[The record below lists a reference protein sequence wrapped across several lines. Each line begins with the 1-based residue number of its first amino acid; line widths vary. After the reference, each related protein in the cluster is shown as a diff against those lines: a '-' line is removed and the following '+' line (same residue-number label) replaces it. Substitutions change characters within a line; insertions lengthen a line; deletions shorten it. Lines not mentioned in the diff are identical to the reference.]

1 MSIQIKLGDRVFAS
15 SDNFREVDWEGIH
28 HRNQVYTGALAVNGI
43 DKAQFEYDPDK
54 KWFKF
59 GSLIERQTSAT
70 EQGQENLYNVYLKPY
85 IVTQDN
91 IVVDSGSGG
100 GVIQNPSTG
109 EGGETSGIQTLVGG
123 TGITIDF
130 STLGNTS
137 PIISAD
143 FNTVASV
150 DSINAINARIDG
162 LELGGSGGSGES
174 GGTGVN
180 LNNPDYAALL
190 ELLNVMEVH
199 YEDEPVGTVY
209 NLTGDD
215 VTANI
220 HLTTGTRFVWLDP
233 DTSVNCIRFKNYNT
247 GGDRGDYKI
256 FLKVVECPILDG
268 LTQQPD
274 YAPVGKPI
282 MTVSSN
288 SINQKENNTKDEW
301 YEWYFPKNI
310 QLKNNTTYSIIPHLD
325 KTFSTVTATTA
336 KVVFFGTTDVNTSTI
351 YTGFWTGER
360 TENINIQQTPILQFC
375 NKIPTTILMKQ

>member
-1 MSIQIKLGDRVFAS
+1 MQIKLGDRVFAS
-15 SDNFREVDWEGIH
+15 SDNFTEVDWQGIH
-28 HRNQVYTGALAVNGI
+28 QRNQVYTEALSVNGI

-59 GSLIERQTSAT
+59 GSLIERKTSAT
-70 EQGQENLYNVYLKPY
+70 DQGEESFYNVYLKPY
-85 IVTQDN
+85 VVTQDN
-91 IVVDSGSGG
+91 VIIDDGSGG
-100 GVIQNPSTG
+100 GVIQNPTTG
-109 EGGETSGIQTLVGG
+109 GGSGSGSGGIQTLVGG
-123 TGITIDF
+123 DGIIIDF
-130 STLGNTS
+130 ATLGNTS

-143 FNTVASV
+143 FNLVASV
-150 DSINAINARIDG
+150 NSINEINARLDN
-162 LELGGSGGSGES
+162 LGMGDSGES
-174 GGTGVN
+174 GETGVN

-209 NLTGDD
+209 NLTDDD

-220 HLTTGTRFVWLDP
+220 HLTTGVRFVWLDR

-247 GGDRGDYKI
+247 GGNRGDYKI
-256 FLKVVECPILDG
+256 FLKVVECPILDS

-310 QLKNNTTYSIIPHLD
+310 QFKNNTTYAIIPHLD
-325 KTFSTVTATTA
+325 KTFSNVTETTA

-360 TENINIQQTPILQFC
+360 SQNINVEQTPILQFC